1 MPALLAL
8 IPFRDWIYG
17 ALIVGLIV
25 FGIHERNHLIA
36 EGAAHEVAALKESSD
51 KLIAKETAHVALVA
65 KTYAAAAAQTQGDLD
80 AKIQAADAQHTSD
93 AQRLREYSAYRSTH
107 PDVAS
112 PAGASGNSGAGTSSA
127 GQSEDFVA
135 SLGQSGVALADAL
148 RDTSAALSACMKD
161 RNDLTGKP

>member
-1 MPALLAL
+1 MALLSL
-8 IPFRDWIYG
+8 IPFKDWVYG
-17 ALIVGLIV
+17 GIIVALLIGFGV
-25 FGIHERNHLIA
+25 FVHHERTV
-36 EGAAHEVAALKESSD
+36 GAAHEVAALQKSSQE
-51 KLIAKETAHVALVA
+51 LIAKETAHVALVA
-65 KTYAAAAAQTQGDLD
+65 KTYAAAAAATQGDLD

-112 PAGASGNSGAGTSSA
+112 PAGASRNNGAGTSGA
-127 GQSEDFVA
+127 GQGEDFVA